1 MSKGGLSKSRL
12 ERMHDVLARHV
23 EQGAAAGIVT
33 AVSRRGEAH
42 LDAIGTQDLAGCAPM
57 RHDTIFRIASMT
69 KPVAAVAAMILVEE
83 CRPRLDEPVD
93 WLLPE
98 LAGGKVL
105 TRPDWPLDDTVP
117 ARRPISVRDLLTMRM
132 GFGLIME
139 PSGDWPIQRA
149 MSEAGSDPGANPP
162 ALAPDDLMCRFGS
175 LPLMHQPGERWLY
188 HSSFDILGVLVARA
202 AGQPF
207 EDFLAERIFVPLGMQ
222 DTAFAVPEAKR
233 PRLAASHQADAPHPA
248 GSRRATTALPCS
260 HPAARGCSPRS
271 RTIWR
276 SAACY

>member
-1 MSKGGLSKSRL
+1 
-12 ERMHDVLARHV
+12 
-23 EQGAAAGIVT
+23 
-33 AVSRRGEAH
+33 
-42 LDAIGTQDLAGCAPM
+42 
-57 RHDTIFRIASMT
+57 
-69 KPVAAVAAMILVEE
+69 
-83 CRPRLDEPVD
+83 
-93 WLLPE
+93 
-98 LAGGKVL
+98 
-105 TRPDWPLDDTVP
+105 
-117 ARRPISVRDLLTMRM
+117 
-132 GFGLIME
+132 
-139 PSGDWPIQRA
+139 
-149 MSEAGSDPGANPP
+149 
-162 ALAPDDLMCRFGS
+162 
-175 LPLMHQPGERWLY
+175 MHQPGERWLY